1 MLSALLSCGLP
12 IWFIFLILL
21 SGDVHTNPGPN
32 NNNLITGFLLN
43 TRSLKSVNSNR
54 NKLAQFHTAVS
65 LKKPK
70 IICLTETWLNPNVSN
85 LEILSDSEYTIYR
98 KDRTHTTGGGVL
110 TAVLNSIKSKCRED
124 LTSNNPLHNE
134 MIVTEIKFPKFKKI
148 ALINIYK
155 RPKDN
160 DLSCVNNLYTCLDKI
175 RSAGF
180 INICLMGDLNLP
192 NINTNTGLP
201 SNNNFNSELFYNV
214 FQEFGLTHKMH
225 APTHKNGNTLDFIL
239 TTFPD
244 KFTKVYSEVSSI
256 ESDHLMIN
264 FTLNIEH
271 KLPNAPPRYVPNY
284 NRANWA
290 DLKSDILN
298 SNLISFIQECA
309 DVNLCCSHWTNTL
322 TKFIDKH
329 IPKIKIKNSN
339 TPPLD

>member
-1 MLSALLSCGLP
+1 MAGIDINAYRARVGNFYNVISSFQFILPNSSQMLSALLSCGLP

-110 TAVLNSIKSKCRED
+110 TAVLNTIKSKCRED

-148 ALINIYK
+148 ALIKGIHPIKSHCNEQESQPAYFVLYK
-155 RPKDN
+155 KLLR
-160 DLSCVNNLYTCLDKI
+160 
-175 RSAGF
+175 
-180 INICLMGDLNLP
+180 
-192 NINTNTGLP
+192 
-201 SNNNFNSELFYNV
+201 
-214 FQEFGLTHKMH
+214 
-225 APTHKNGNTLDFIL
+225 
-239 TTFPD
+239 TF
-244 KFTKVYSEVSSI
+244 
-256 ESDHLMIN
+256 
-264 FTLNIEH
+264 
-271 KLPNAPPRYVPNY
+271 R
-284 NRANWA
+284 
-290 DLKSDILN
+290 
-298 SNLISFIQECA
+298 
-309 DVNLCCSHWTNTL
+309 
-322 TKFIDKH
+322 
-329 IPKIKIKNSN
+329 
-339 TPPLD
+339 